1 MQSDSAE
8 AWGYALLLTRRV
20 LTTALAG
27 ATEDQLH
34 RVTPIGSLADCA
46 SEACGAEAQ
55 LIWPEDLAPAQ
66 LDPPQTPVQIMYA
79 LVRHRAVTEEI
90 LMRASDETM
99 EQAWWTRAKR
109 LAQDP
114 EADADRVAAG
124 AGPAGVCDRGQVGQ
138 DSRAGRSRV
147 VGAGGA
153 GGAGTASD
161 RCGSLSEL
169 AAEFGPRKRKKTR
182 SLRVLA
188 DPGVRAVRRP
198 GRLLRFR
205 PPPRRRCSRR
215 RRGFPCVPAGDL

>member
-114 EADADRVAAG
+114 KQTLTE
-124 AGPAGVCDRGQVGQ
+124 
-138 DSRAGRSRV
+138 
-147 VGAGGA
+147 
-153 GGAGTASD
+153 
-161 RCGSLSEL
+161 SLQEL
-169 AAEFGPRKRKKTR
+169 ALREFAIAIKSAKIRAQIDPEWSAQAE
-182 SLRVLA
+182 LA
-188 DPGVRAVRRP
+188 ERAQRAIAAAR
-198 GRLLRFR
+198 
-205 PPPRRRCSRR
+205 
-215 RRGFPCVPAGDL
+215 